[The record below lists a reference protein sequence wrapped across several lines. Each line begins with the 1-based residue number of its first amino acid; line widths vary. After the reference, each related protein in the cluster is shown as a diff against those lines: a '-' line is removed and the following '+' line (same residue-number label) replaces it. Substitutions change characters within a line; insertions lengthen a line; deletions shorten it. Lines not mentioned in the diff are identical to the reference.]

1 MALENKIT
9 KDIKDAMLSKNK
21 LKLEVCR
28 SIKSAILLAKTEKGD
43 GGLEE
48 TRELDILQKL
58 LKQRKESEKIYKEQ
72 SRFDLAQKEQNQA
85 KIISTYLPEQYGQL
99 ELENIIDT
107 LIKELSISSK
117 KDMGKLISSVLKKVK
132 GRADGKMISEIVKKK
147 LV

>member
-1 MALENKIT
+1 MGLENKIMQ
-9 KDIKDAMLSKNK
+9 DIKDAMLSKNK

-28 SIKSAILLAKTEKGD
+28 SIKSAILLAKTEKGEGD
-43 GGLEE
+43 VEE
-48 TRELDILQKL
+48 IRELDILQKL